1 MTAPA
6 PAAAADDALRFPSL
20 DSMRA
25 AHSEL
30 LKRQRAGSESP
41 DAIHQAAEDFIRR
54 GRASGALLDEDDERW
69 EAQGL
74 LDYWGTRLYRPG
86 YEPPDATLVDF
97 DPELAPELPDELCPY
112 VGLDAFREA
121 NRNVFF
127 GRERL
132 VNELVNTLRGERLL
146 AVLGASGSGKSSVVC
161 AGLIPALE
169 GGALE
174 RSADWYYFPP
184 IVPGSH
190 PLANLARLT
199 LPPNADPALVETE
212 ASRYLADRT
221 YLAKLVAE
229 RFTGSVV
236 LVIDQFEEVFTLCSD
251 DEARLAF
258 VNNLSGLA
266 AGAPGAGHIV
276 ILTMRTDFETNVA
289 RLPDFLPLFE
299 QAVVR
304 VPPLSAKELREAI
317 EAPAR
322 MVGLKFEEGVVEAL
336 VGEVLGEEAA
346 LPLLQFT
353 LLKLWERRE
362 RNRVTWEAYRKLGG
376 GRQAL
381 ARAADEFYD
390 RLIPEEQVTAKRLLL
405 KLVRP
410 GEGKEVTSNRVRR
423 VSLYTK
429 AEASD
434 RIDRVLDK
442 FLRAR
447 LLRFT
452 EGDTNEDNQVEVAHE
467 ALVRNWPRL
476 TGWLDDERAEMRR
489 RLRLTAAAEQ
499 WNNLGRDPGALL
511 RGLPLAEASQYD
523 DLSPLEAEF
532 VAASRSEAEREEAER
547 EAQRQ
552 RELEAAKLL
561 AESEKQ
567 RAEAQARAAR
577 QLRLRAFALAGAL
590 VGALVMFGL
599 AVSSGRVALSN
610 ALAAQNNAGTAN
622 AANTQAFL
630 GQTEV
635 AAIAETE
642 KVAKVTSDY
651 NAEVAS
657 TAAVEA
663 RVAEATAI
671 AAQATAEAYAAQVS
685 TEAARQAELSSSGQL
700 AAQAVNSL
708 ASDPAVALLLSLEAY
723 RVADTVEARGA
734 LLTALQRG
742 LSLTTA
748 PYARFTNP
756 TSAAV
761 YGLTYSHDGR
771 LLATGSADGAVVL
784 WDAEARIEVRRLLRH
799 RGRVYGLSFS
809 PDDAVLATA
818 GADGTIILWDV
829 ASGNVLQQS
838 ERTSFTY
845 LSLAFSPVDGN
856 TLALGTGDGHVL
868 IWDVSSSETGL
879 DLLRHTFSVWSV
891 AWSPDGQQLA
901 SGSADG
907 NAILWEPAT
916 GAILRELRD
925 RHGDTIRN
933 VAWSPDG
940 RALVTASRDTT
951 LIVWDVRNGA
961 PLGQSL
967 TAHDQAVLS
976 VAFSRDGK
984 LMASG
989 DEDGTVILWD
999 MTKIAS
1005 PTVISRLTDQ
1015 RGWIIGL
1022 AFSPGGSN
1030 LLASAGTDR
1039 TTVLRTVAVFQPL
1052 GQTVTDQAVNV
1063 QSLAVNLQG
1072 NVLAAE
1078 ISRALVVYDL
1088 TTDQRVGPSV
1098 TSNFTSAALSP
1109 DGALLAIGAADGG
1122 IRVLNA
1128 VTGEPLA
1135 LSIETLR
1142 SRVLSLAIS
1151 PDNQQ
1156 LAASR
1161 CDAIGELG
1169 RCDQSTITIWDLASG
1184 GLVATL
1190 SGGHTDFVEGL
1201 AFDSTGAMLASGSR
1215 DTTILLW
1222 DVASGQPLSLP
1233 LAGHSG
1239 WVTALV
1245 FSPDGLTLATGG
1257 FDGRLLLWDVTTGQL
1272 IGVPL
1277 TEFGGRLTA
1286 LAFSP
1291 DGQTLYSGTAD
1302 GTVSR
1307 WEVGVEAWS
1316 ARACTLAGRNLTQA
1330 EWEQF
1335 FPGRDYART
1344 CPDFPPGT

>member
-1 MTAPA
+1 
-6 PAAAADDALRFPSL
+6 
-20 DSMRA
+20 MRA

-30 LKRQRAGSESP
+30 LKRQRAGDGSP
-41 DAIHQAAEDFIRR
+41 DAFHQAAEDFIRR

-86 YEPPDATLVDF
+86 YEPPDATLADF

-132 VNELVNTLRGERLL
+132 VNELVNKLRGERLL
-146 AVLGASGSGKSSVVC
+146 AVLGASGSGKSSVVR

-174 RSADWYYFPP
+174 RSADWFYFPP

-212 ASRYLADRT
+212 ASRYLADQA
-221 YLAKLVAE
+221 YLAKLVAG

-304 VPPLSAKELREAI
+304 APPLSAKELREAI

-452 EGDTNEDNQVEVAHE
+452 EGDTNEDDQVEVAHE

-476 TGWLDDERAEMRR
+476 AGWLDDERAEMRR

-499 WNNLGRDPGALL
+499 WNNLRRDPGALL

-532 VAASRSEAEREEAER
+532 VAASRSEAEHEEAER

-552 RELEAAKLL
+552 RELDAARLL
-561 AESEKQ
+561 AEAEKQ
-567 RAEAQARAAR
+567 RAEAQTRAAR
-577 QLRLRAFALAGAL
+577 ELRRRAFALAGAL

-599 AVSSGRVALSN
+599 AVSSGRVAFSN
-610 ALAAQNNAGTAN
+610 AATAQ
-622 AANTQAFL
+622 AANTRSALQ
-630 GQTEV
+630 QTQLNDS
-635 AAIAETE
+635 
-642 KVAKVTSDY
+642 KVTSDY
-651 NAEVAS
+651 NAEAAS
-657 TAAVEA
+657 TAAVVALVTGEA
-663 RVAEATAI
+663 ARATGAAARATGAAAETARATAE

-708 ASDPAVALLLSLEAY
+708 ASDPAAALLLSLEAY
-723 RVADTVEARGA
+723 RVADTVGARSA

-761 YGLTYSHDGR
+761 YGLTISHDGR

-784 WDAEARIEVRRLLRH
+784 WDAEGRTEVRRLLRH

-809 PDDAVLATA
+809 PDDTVLATA
-818 GADGTIILWDV
+818 GADGAIILWDV

-868 IWDVSSSETGL
+868 IWDVASRETRL

-967 TAHDQAVLS
+967 TAHDQPVLS

-1015 RGWIIGL
+1015 VGWIIGL
-1022 AFSPGGSN
+1022 AFSPGGPN

-1039 TTVLRTVAVFQPL
+1039 TTVLRTVVVFQPL

-1078 ISRALVVYDL
+1078 ISRALVVVDL
-1088 TTDQRVGPSV
+1088 TTNQRVGPSV

-1109 DGALLAIGAADGG
+1109 DGALLAIGAAEGE
-1122 IRVLNA
+1122 IRVLNVA
-1128 VTGEPLA
+1128 TGEPLA
-1135 LSIETLR
+1135 LAIEPLGAP
-1142 SRVLSLAIS
+1142 VLSLAIS

-1169 RCDQSTITIWDLASG
+1169 RCDQSTIAIWDLASG

-1201 AFDSTGAMLASGSR
+1201 AFDPSGAMLASGSR
-1215 DTTILLW
+1215 DTKILLW

-1245 FSPDGLTLATGG
+1245 FSPDGLTLASGG

-1302 GTVSR
+1302 GTVSQ

-1316 ARACTLAGRNLTQA
+1316 ARACALAGRNLTQA

-1335 FPGRDYART
+1335 FPGRDYAST